1 MFKDNL
7 FEGACAYATY
17 EILVML
23 LGTLLLG
30 SILGYLIWGWRRR
43 RDTFIEQQSEKYKHI
58 SNLRQVQIVD
68 LSIKL
73 TSLKEQLELADSRA
87 SLSEYR
93 LRKAQEE
100 LEELKSQPQPQARPK
115 EPDEQLH
122 GSDTGVMSETT
133 LADISHAMQKGKR
146 ESEELTQ
153 SNNVDISPESLE
165 LAEKTLGRPVD
176 ANDFTVIFGIDQRMA
191 VALHQNGIKSWEQLS
206 RSSLADFHHAI
217 HSANLHHRE
226 YDPASWATQARM
238 AMRGEWKKLK
248 VYQESLKII
257 DDE

>member
-1 MFKDNL
+1 MFQDNL
-7 FEGACAYATY
+7 FDGACEYATY

-23 LGTLLLG
+23 FGTLLLG
-30 SILGYLIWGWRRR
+30 CILGYMIWGWGRR
-43 RDTFIEQQSEKYKHI
+43 RDAFIQEQSEKYKRI
-58 SNLRQVQIVD
+58 STLRQVQIAD

-93 LRKAQEE
+93 LRKAHED
-100 LEELKSQPQPQARPK
+100 LEELKSQSHPQTELK
-115 EPDEQLH
+115 KPDEQVL
-122 GSDTGVMSETT
+122 SSNTTDMSETT

-146 ESEELTQ
+146 ESEDFSQ
-153 SNNVDISPESLE
+153 STAVDISPESLQ
-165 LAEKTLGRPVD
+165 LAEKLFGRPVD

-191 VALHQNGIKSWEQLS
+191 VALHRNGIITWEQLS

-217 HSANLHHRE
+217 QSANLHHRE

-248 VYQESLKII
+248 VYQESLNS
-257 DDE
+257 